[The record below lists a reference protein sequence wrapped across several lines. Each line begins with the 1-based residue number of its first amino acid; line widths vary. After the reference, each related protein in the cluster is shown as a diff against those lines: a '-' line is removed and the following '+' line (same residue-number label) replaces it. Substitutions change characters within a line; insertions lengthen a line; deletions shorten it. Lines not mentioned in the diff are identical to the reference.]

1 MHRYCHESA
10 QYFVDDNFYK
20 EVEIIKSGM
29 VEKIAMQWGTCEKA
43 FKKCR
48 DFSNMNLICEMT
60 SYLGDSL
67 TRIDCK

>member
-29 VEKIAMQWGTCEKA
+29 VEKIAMQ
-43 FKKCR
+43 
-48 DFSNMNLICEMT
+48 
-60 SYLGDSL
+60 
-67 TRIDCK
+67 